1 MSSTEKPQDGA
12 SSERTDALKRK
23 FLAIQAI
30 HNTIQT
36 EFDKCQAEKEAVYQ
50 KYQKKIEEFYALRKL
65 IISGEKPLTEADLA
79 PVTSLPF
86 ADPEKI
92 ESIDVSKVLSGPTS
106 NRRLI

>member
-1 MSSTEKPQDGA
+1 MSSVDKPQTDS

-23 FLAIQAI
+23 FLAIKDI

-36 EFDKCQAEKEAVYQ
+36 EFDKCQAEKEAVYR
-50 KYQKKIEEFYALRKL
+50 KYQKKIEEYYALRKL
-65 IISGEKPLTEADLA
+65 IISGEKQLTEADLA

-92 ESIDVSKVLSGPTS
+92 ESIDVTKVLSGQAS
-106 NRRLI
+106 NKRLI